1 MNQTLT
7 DAQLDEIDSRA
18 RLATPGPWKSYV
30 EGRDHQSGT
39 SFIMTGTSEGRGPDI
54 ELSGATLADQDFIAS
69 SRQDV
74 PNLVNEVRRLRALL
88 VGVHNPPVSR

>member
-1 MNQTLT
+1 MIMNQFIT
-7 DAQLDEIDSRA
+7 DAQLDEIDARA
-18 RLATPGPWKSYV
+18 RLATAGPWKSYI
-30 EGRDHQSGT
+30 ERRDHLSGS
-39 SFIMTGTSEGRGPDI
+39 SFIMTGSIERRGPDI

-88 VGVHNPPVSR
+88 VGVVE